1 MSSAHSLSPGM
12 SFFTRNKRRM
22 HKYGIII
29 AFFALCL
36 IVALIGEYQ
45 VAQGPGAAIIFSAMK
60 TP

>member
-45 VAQGPGAAIIFSAMK
+45 VAQGA
-60 TP
+60 